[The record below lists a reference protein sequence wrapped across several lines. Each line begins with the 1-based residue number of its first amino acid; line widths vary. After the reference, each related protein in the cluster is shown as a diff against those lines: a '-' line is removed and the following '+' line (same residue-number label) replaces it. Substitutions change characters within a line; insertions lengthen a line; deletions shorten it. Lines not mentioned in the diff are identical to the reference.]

1 MDPNVKLHRFRY
13 HLARGFVKPG
23 DVVIDLGCG
32 QGYGSYLLAEVA
44 KKVYAYDIDKTV
56 VPEYED
62 ATYSI
67 EGNTSKVEFH
77 LEDLEEVELPEVDVA
92 VQLENLEHLYNPA
105 EFVKKLKP
113 KVKKFIIVSVPC
125 GAEKLIEVDGDIQ
138 ADKDST
144 HHSVF
149 DTPEQLIDLF
159 VDENWKVF
167 KSFRLGV
174 TLICIFYNESIIKVG
189 D

>member
-44 KKVYAYDIDKTV
+44 KKVYAYDIDKTIIPCFENV
-56 VPEYED
+56 NPK
-62 ATYSI
+62 I
-67 EGNTSKVEFH
+67 EFH
-77 LEDLEEVELPEVDVA
+77 LENLEEVKLPEVDVS
-92 VQLENLEHLYNPA
+92 VQLENLEHLYNPV